1 MNSPAT
7 ESVRLHGPKSPVT
20 LRTVTTDEAGQ
31 RIDNFL
37 MRHFKT
43 VPRSR
48 VYRLL
53 RKGEVRV
60 NRKRVDAEYRI
71 QEGDEVRLPPVRID
85 AGNEPGRPSGSLVEL
100 IERAVIYQDKH
111 LLVIDKPAGVA
122 VHGGSG
128 MSFGVIEALRASR
141 PRETLEL
148 VHRLDRDTSGC
159 LLVARDRATLTALHA
174 LIRNG
179 GMHKTY
185 LGLVAGSWQ
194 LGTKRIDAPL
204 ATDNRQHGERHVRVA
219 AAGKDSVS
227 VFKPVQFFGSLAT
240 LMEVDIPTGRTHQ
253 IRVHA
258 SFAGHPLLGDDK
270 YGDRDRNAE
279 LKQHGLKRTF
289 LHAQSVAFEW
299 PGSGVPFH
307 VSAPLPA
314 ELAAVLDAI
323 QPVKRSAKRAETKR
337 AGAKRPGAKHAGS
350 QEGGAPLKRSAG
362 SSGQCLGQFETHA
375 AQYRAQANQRQT
387 DECARIAAVDRVAQ
401 RDAES
406 FALETTGAIERHLQ
420 QPHSARWCPRRAGGI
435 PPAWYRRI
443 RAPRG
448 RCAAPPP
455 PPS

>member
-1 MNSPAT
+1 MNIPAGDLPP
-7 ESVRLHGPKSPVT
+7 SQALKSPLTV
-20 LRTVTTDEAGQ
+20 RTIVADEAGQ

-85 AGNEPGRPSGSLVEL
+85 AIGEPGRPSSSLLEL
-100 IERAVIYQDKH
+100 LERAVIFQDRH
-111 LLVIDKPAGVA
+111 LLVVNKPAGVA

-159 LLVARDRATLTALHA
+159 LLVARDRATLTSLHA

-185 LGLVAGSWQ
+185 LALVAGSWQ

-270 YGDRDRNAE
+270 YGDRERNAA
-279 LKQHGLKRTF
+279 LKGHGLKRTF

-307 VSAPLPA
+307 VSAPLPV
-314 ELAAVLDAI
+314 ELAGVLDAI
-323 QPVKRSAKRAETKR
+323 TPLKSKTRKRAT
-337 AGAKRPGAKHAGS
+337 
-350 QEGGAPLKRSAG
+350 APKK
-362 SSGQCLGQFETHA
+362 
-375 AQYRAQANQRQT
+375 
-387 DECARIAAVDRVAQ
+387 
-401 RDAES
+401 
-406 FALETTGAIERHLQ
+406 
-420 QPHSARWCPRRAGGI
+420 PR
-435 PPAWYRRI
+435 
-443 RAPRG
+443 
-448 RCAAPPP
+448 
-455 PPS
+455 

>member
-1 MNSPAT
+1 MVQRLTRFYDIITTRHQGQCNQHLRRLLNEDVKTMNSPIADPG
-7 ESVRLHGPKSPVT
+7 RLYVPKSAVER
-20 LRTVTTDEAGQ
+20 RTITADEAGQ

-71 QEGDEVRLPPVRID
+71 AAGDEVRLPPVRIE
-85 AGNEPGRPSGSLVEL
+85 AGDEEGRFSPGRPSTSLLEL
-100 IERAVIYQDKH
+100 IEGSVIFQDKH
-111 LLVIDKPAGVA
+111 VMVLDKPAGVA

-128 MSFGVIEALRASR
+128 MSFGIIEALRASR

-159 LLVARDRATLTALHA
+159 LVVARDRATLTSLHA

-185 LGLVAGSWQ
+185 LALVSGSWQ
-194 LGTKRIDAPL
+194 LGTKRVDAPL

-270 YGDRDRNAE
+270 YGDRERNAE
-279 LKQHGLKRTF
+279 LKRHGLKRTF

-307 VSAPLPA
+307 VSAPLPT
-314 ELAAVLDAI
+314 ELSAVLDAI
-323 QPVKRSAKRAETKR
+323 TPMKRKAPKGAARGAAKAPRT
-337 AGAKRPGAKHAGS
+337 AGKAPRRPGK
-350 QEGGAPLKRSAG
+350 
-362 SSGQCLGQFETHA
+362 
-375 AQYRAQANQRQT
+375 
-387 DECARIAAVDRVAQ
+387 
-401 RDAES
+401 
-406 FALETTGAIERHLQ
+406 
-420 QPHSARWCPRRAGGI
+420 
-435 PPAWYRRI
+435 
-443 RAPRG
+443 APR
-448 RCAAPPP
+448 
-455 PPS
+455 

>member
-1 MNSPAT
+1 MNIPA
-7 ESVRLHGPKSPVT
+7 SDLPLSRGLKSPLTV
-20 LRTVTTDEAGQ
+20 RTIVADEAGQ

-85 AGNEPGRPSGSLVEL
+85 AQGEPGRPSSSLLEL
-100 IERAVIYQDKH
+100 LERAVIFQDRH
-111 LLVIDKPAGVA
+111 LLVVNKPAGVA

-141 PRETLEL
+141 PRESLEL

-174 LIRNG
+174 VIRNG

-185 LGLVAGSWQ
+185 LALVAGSWQ
-194 LGTKRIDAPL
+194 LGSKRIDAPL

-270 YGDRDRNAE
+270 YGDRERNAE
-279 LKQHGLKRTF
+279 LKRHGLKRTF

-314 ELAAVLDAI
+314 DLTGVLDAI
-323 QPVKRSAKRAETKR
+323 TPLKSKARKRA
-337 AGAKRPGAKHAGS
+337 S
-350 QEGGAPLKRSAG
+350 
-362 SSGQCLGQFETHA
+362 
-375 AQYRAQANQRQT
+375 
-387 DECARIAAVDRVAQ
+387 
-401 RDAES
+401 
-406 FALETTGAIERHLQ
+406 
-420 QPHSARWCPRRAGGI
+420 
-435 PPAWYRRI
+435 
-443 RAPRG
+443 APRKP
-448 RCAAPPP
+448 R
-455 PPS
+455 

>member
-1 MNSPAT
+1 MVQRLTRFYDIITTRPQGQCNQYLRRLPNEDAKLMNSPIA
-7 ESVRLHGPKSPVT
+7 EPVRLHVPKSAVER
-20 LRTVTTDEAGQ
+20 RTITADEAGQ

-71 QEGDEVRLPPVRID
+71 AEGDEVRLPPVRIEAGD
-85 AGNEPGRPSGSLVEL
+85 AEGRVGPGRPSTSLLEL
-100 IERAVIYQDKH
+100 IEGSVIFQDRH
-111 LLVIDKPAGVA
+111 VMVLDKPAGVA

-128 MSFGVIEALRASR
+128 MSFGIIEALRASR

-159 LLVARDRATLTALHA
+159 LVIARDRATLTSLHA

-185 LGLVAGSWQ
+185 LALVSGSWQ
-194 LGTKRIDAPL
+194 LGTKRVDAPL

-219 AAGKDSVS
+219 PAGKDSVS

-258 SFAGHPLLGDDK
+258 SFAGHPLLGDAK
-270 YGDRDRNAE
+270 YGDRERNAE

-314 ELAAVLDAI
+314 ELSAVLDAI
-323 QPVKRSAKRAETKR
+323 TPMKRKVPKGAARGAAK
-337 AGAKRPGAKHAGS
+337 
-350 QEGGAPLKRSAG
+350 
-362 SSGQCLGQFETHA
+362 
-375 AQYRAQANQRQT
+375 
-387 DECARIAAVDRVAQ
+387 
-401 RDAES
+401 
-406 FALETTGAIERHLQ
+406 
-420 QPHSARWCPRRAGGI
+420 
-435 PPAWYRRI
+435 
-443 RAPRG
+443 APRTAG
-448 RCAAPPP
+448 K
-455 PPS
+455 PS

>member
-1 MNSPAT
+1 MLQGQCNQYLRTPVERIKRNMNSPAT
-7 ESVRLHGPKSPVT
+7 DLPHSLGPKSPLT
-20 LRTVTTDEAGQ
+20 MRTVTADEAGQ

-71 QEGDEVRLPPVRID
+71 QEGDELRLPPVRID
-85 AGNEPGRPSGSLVEL
+85 ADAEPGRPSSSLLEL
-100 IERAVIYQDKH
+100 LERSVIFQDRH

-159 LLVARDRATLTALHA
+159 LLIARDRSTLTALHA

-185 LGLVAGSWQ
+185 LALVAGSWQ

-219 AAGKDSVS
+219 TAGKDSVS
-227 VFKPVQFFGSLAT
+227 VFKPVQFFGALAT

-270 YGDRDRNAE
+270 YGERERNAE

-314 ELAAVLDAI
+314 ELSAVLDAI
-323 QPVKRSAKRAETKR
+323 TPMKRSAKRLPPK
-337 AGAKRPGAKHAGS
+337 GAARGAVK
-350 QEGGAPLKRSAG
+350 
-362 SSGQCLGQFETHA
+362 
-375 AQYRAQANQRQT
+375 
-387 DECARIAAVDRVAQ
+387 
-401 RDAES
+401 
-406 FALETTGAIERHLQ
+406 
-420 QPHSARWCPRRAGGI
+420 
-435 PPAWYRRI
+435 
-443 RAPRG
+443 APRTAG
-448 RCAAPPP
+448 KAPRA
-455 PPS
+455 SGKASR

>member
-1 MNSPAT
+1 MSIMNSNVAMP
-7 ESVRLHGPKSPVT
+7 ERLHSPKSAVT
-20 LRTVTTDEAGQ
+20 LRKVTADEAGQ

-37 MRHFKT
+37 MRLFKT

-48 VYRLL
+48 VYRLV

-60 NRKRVDAEYRI
+60 NRKRVEAEYRI

-85 AGNEPGRPSGSLVEL
+85 AGDEPGRPSTSLLEL
-100 IERAVIYQDKH
+100 IERAVIFQDKH

-141 PRETLEL
+141 PHETLEL

-185 LGLVAGSWQ
+185 LALVAGSWQ

-227 VFKPVQFFGSLAT
+227 VFKPVQFLGPLAT

-270 YGDRDRNAE
+270 YGDRERNAE
-279 LKQHGLKRTF
+279 LRRHGLKRTF

-307 VSAPLPA
+307 ASAPLPSD
-314 ELAAVLDAI
+314 LTAVLDAI
-323 QPVKRSAKRAETKR
+323 VPMKGTAKRLAKHP
-337 AGAKRPGAKHAGS
+337 AKRP
-350 QEGGAPLKRSAG
+350 APKR
-362 SSGQCLGQFETHA
+362 
-375 AQYRAQANQRQT
+375 
-387 DECARIAAVDRVAQ
+387 AR
-401 RDAES
+401 
-406 FALETTGAIERHLQ
+406 
-420 QPHSARWCPRRAGGI
+420 
-435 PPAWYRRI
+435 
-443 RAPRG
+443 
-448 RCAAPPP
+448 
-455 PPS
+455 PS

>member
-1 MNSPAT
+1 MNSNTAAPSHLT
-7 ESVRLHGPKSPVT
+7 GPKSPVT
-20 LRTVTTDEAGQ
+20 MRTVTADEAGQ

-60 NRKRVDAEYRI
+60 NRKRIDAEYRI

-85 AGNEPGRPSGSLVEL
+85 TGDEIRQPSSSLLDL

-179 GMHKTY
+179 GMHKSY

-204 ATDNRQHGERHVRVA
+204 ATDNREHGERHVRVA
-219 AAGKDSVS
+219 AAGKESVS

-240 LMEVDIPTGRTHQ
+240 LMEIDIPTGRTHQ

-270 YGDRDRNAE
+270 YGDREHNAE
-279 LKQHGLKRTF
+279 LKHHGLKRTF
-289 LHAQSVAFEW
+289 LHAQSLAFEW

-314 ELAAVLDAI
+314 ELAGVLDAI
-323 QPVKRSAKRAETKR
+323 TALKSKTRKRAST
-337 AGAKRPGAKHAGS
+337 
-350 QEGGAPLKRSAG
+350 
-362 SSGQCLGQFETHA
+362 
-375 AQYRAQANQRQT
+375 
-387 DECARIAAVDRVAQ
+387 
-401 RDAES
+401 
-406 FALETTGAIERHLQ
+406 
-420 QPHSARWCPRRAGGI
+420 PRK
-435 PPAWYRRI
+435 
-443 RAPRG
+443 PR
-448 RCAAPPP
+448 
-455 PPS
+455 

>member
-1 MNSPAT
+1 MSIMNSNVAMP
-7 ESVRLHGPKSPVT
+7 ERLHSPKSAVT
-20 LRTVTTDEAGQ
+20 LRKVTADEAGQ

-37 MRHFKT
+37 MRLFKT

-48 VYRLL
+48 VYRLV

-60 NRKRVDAEYRI
+60 NRKRVEAEYRI

-85 AGNEPGRPSGSLVEL
+85 AGDEPGRPSTSLLEL
-100 IERAVIYQDKH
+100 IERAVIFQDKH

-141 PRETLEL
+141 PHETLEL

-185 LGLVAGSWQ
+185 LALVAGSWQ

-227 VFKPVQFFGSLAT
+227 VFKPVQFLGPLAT

-270 YGDRDRNAE
+270 YGDRERNAE
-279 LKQHGLKRTF
+279 LRRHGLKRTF

-307 VSAPLPA
+307 ASAPLPSD
-314 ELAAVLDAI
+314 LTAVLDAI
-323 QPVKRSAKRAETKR
+323 VPMKRTAKRLAKQP
-337 AGAKRPGAKHAGS
+337 AKRP
-350 QEGGAPLKRSAG
+350 
-362 SSGQCLGQFETHA
+362 
-375 AQYRAQANQRQT
+375 
-387 DECARIAAVDRVAQ
+387 AR
-401 RDAES
+401 
-406 FALETTGAIERHLQ
+406 
-420 QPHSARWCPRRAGGI
+420 
-435 PPAWYRRI
+435 
-443 RAPRG
+443 
-448 RCAAPPP
+448 
-455 PPS
+455 PS

>member
-1 MNSPAT
+1 MNTDAAGP
-7 ESVRLHGPKSPVT
+7 ERLYAPKSPVT
-20 LRTVTTDEAGQ
+20 LRTVIADEAGQ

-60 NRKRVDAEYRI
+60 NRKRVEAEYRI

-85 AGNEPGRPSGSLVEL
+85 AGDELGRIGPTHPSNSLLEL
-100 IERAVIYQDKH
+100 IEAAVSYQDKH

-128 MSFGVIEALRASR
+128 MSFGVIEVLRASR

-159 LLVARDRATLTALHA
+159 LLVARDRTTLTALHA

-179 GMHKTY
+179 GVHKTY
-185 LGLVAGSWQ
+185 LCLVAGSWQ

-270 YGDRDRNAE
+270 YGDRERNAE
-279 LKQHGLKRTF
+279 LKRHGLKRTF

-307 VSAPLPA
+307 VSAPLPG

-323 QPVKRSAKRAETKR
+323 TPINRRKAPRPPRQRASAK
-337 AGAKRPGAKHAGS
+337 P
-350 QEGGAPLKRSAG
+350 
-362 SSGQCLGQFETHA
+362 A
-375 AQYRAQANQRQT
+375 A
-387 DECARIAAVDRVAQ
+387 
-401 RDAES
+401 
-406 FALETTGAIERHLQ
+406 
-420 QPHSARWCPRRAGGI
+420 RR
-435 PPAWYRRI
+435 
-443 RAPRG
+443 
-448 RCAAPPP
+448 
-455 PPS
+455 

>member
-1 MNSPAT
+1 MNSDLAVP
-7 ESVRLHGPKSPVT
+7 ERLYVPKSPVT
-20 LRTVTTDEAGQ
+20 LRTVTADEAGQ

-48 VYRLL
+48 VYRLV

-85 AGNEPGRPSGSLVEL
+85 AGDEPGRPSSSLLEL
-100 IERAVIYQDKH
+100 IESAVIYQDKH

-128 MSFGVIEALRASR
+128 MSFGIIEALRASR

-159 LLVARDRATLTALHA
+159 LLVARDRSTLTALHA

-185 LGLVAGSWQ
+185 LGLVSGSWQ
-194 LGTKRIDAPL
+194 LGTKRVDAPL

-219 AAGKDSVS
+219 PAGKDSVS
-227 VFKPVQFFGSLAT
+227 IFKPVQFFGSLAT

-270 YGDRDRNAE
+270 YGDRERNAE

-307 VSAPLPA
+307 ASAPLPS

-323 QPVKRSAKRAETKR
+323 TPMK
-337 AGAKRPGAKHAGS
+337 
-350 QEGGAPLKRSAG
+350 
-362 SSGQCLGQFETHA
+362 
-375 AQYRAQANQRQT
+375 
-387 DECARIAAVDRVAQ
+387 
-401 RDAES
+401 
-406 FALETTGAIERHLQ
+406 
-420 QPHSARWCPRRAGGI
+420 RRA
-435 PPAWYRRI
+435 PE
-443 RAPRG
+443 RG
-448 RCAAPPP
+448 ATARKKK
-455 PPS
+455 SKSSSR

>member
-1 MNSPAT
+1 MTGSAP
-7 ESVRLHGPKSPVT
+7 EPVRLHVLKSTVA
-20 LRTVTTDEAGQ
+20 LHTVTADEAGQ

-60 NRKRVDAEYRI
+60 NRKRVDAEYRLAA
-71 QEGDEVRLPPVRID
+71 GDEVRLPPVRID
-85 AGNEPGRPSGSLVEL
+85 AADAGRPGPGRPSTSLLEL
-100 IERAVIYQDKH
+100 IEGAVIFQDKH
-111 LLVIDKPAGVA
+111 VLVLDKPAGVA

-159 LLVARDRATLTALHA
+159 LLIARDRPTLTALHA

-185 LGLVAGSWQ
+185 LALVAGSWQ
-194 LGTKRIDAPL
+194 LGAKRIDAPL

-219 AAGKDSVS
+219 AVGKDSVS
-227 VFKPVQFFGSLAT
+227 LFKPVQSFGTLAT

-270 YGDRDRNAE
+270 YGDRERNAE
-279 LKQHGLKRTF
+279 LKQLGLKRTF

-299 PGSGVPFH
+299 PGSGMPFH

-314 ELAAVLDAI
+314 ELSAVLDAI
-323 QPVKRSAKRAETKR
+323 T
-337 AGAKRPGAKHAGS
+337 
-350 QEGGAPLKRSAG
+350 PLKRKTPKAPRGAASA
-362 SSGQCLGQFETHA
+362 
-375 AQYRAQANQRQT
+375 
-387 DECARIAAVDRVAQ
+387 
-401 RDAES
+401 
-406 FALETTGAIERHLQ
+406 
-420 QPHSARWCPRRAGGI
+420 PRAGGVR
-435 PPAWYRRI
+435 PRR
-443 RAPRG
+443 
-448 RCAAPPP
+448 
-455 PPS
+455 

>member
-1 MNSPAT
+1 MVQRLTRFCNVITACRHGQCNQYLRSSAKRKMFSMKAEIADVLPA
-7 ESVRLHGPKSPVT
+7 SGPPHGPLQGRKSPLS
-20 LRTVTTDEAGQ
+20 LRTITADEAGQ

-37 MRHFKT
+37 MRHFKA

-71 QEGDEVRLPPVRID
+71 LEGDEVRLPPVRID
-85 AGNEPGRPSGSLVEL
+85 AGDEPGRPSSSLVGL
-100 IERAVIYQDKH
+100 LERAIIFQDRH
-111 LLVIDKPAGVA
+111 LLVIDKPAGIA

-159 LLVARDRATLTALHA
+159 LLVARDRATLRALHA

-179 GMHKTY
+179 GVHKTY
-185 LGLVAGSWQ
+185 LALVAGSWQ

-258 SFAGHPLLGDDK
+258 AFAGHPLLGDDK
-270 YGDRDRNAE
+270 YGDRERNAD
-279 LKQHGLKRTF
+279 LKRHGLKRTF

-314 ELAAVLDAI
+314 ELAEVLDAI
-323 QPVKRSAKRAETKR
+323 TPIKRRAPQPRTNERKPAKRGT
-337 AGAKRPGAKHAGS
+337 
-350 QEGGAPLKRSAG
+350 
-362 SSGQCLGQFETHA
+362 
-375 AQYRAQANQRQT
+375 
-387 DECARIAAVDRVAQ
+387 
-401 RDAES
+401 
-406 FALETTGAIERHLQ
+406 
-420 QPHSARWCPRRAGGI
+420 RR
-435 PPAWYRRI
+435 
-443 RAPRG
+443 
-448 RCAAPPP
+448 
-455 PPS
+455 

>member
-1 MNSPAT
+1 MNRDAALPARAQ
-7 ESVRLHGPKSPVT
+7 SAKSPVT
-20 LRTVTTDEAGQ
+20 LRTVTADEAGQ

-48 VYRLL
+48 VYRLV

-85 AGNEPGRPSGSLVEL
+85 AGDEQGRGLRQPSSSLVEL

-128 MSFGVIEALRASR
+128 KSFGIIEALRASR

-159 LLVARDRATLTALHA
+159 LLVARDRGTLTALHA
-174 LIRNG
+174 VIRNG

-194 LGTKRIDAPL
+194 LGSKRIDAPL

-219 AAGKDSVS
+219 PAGKASVS
-227 VFKPVQFFGSLAT
+227 IFKPVQFFGALAT
-240 LMEVDIPTGRTHQ
+240 LMEIDIPTGRTHQ

-279 LKQHGLKRTF
+279 LKRLGLRRTF

-307 VSAPLPA
+307 ASAPLPG
-314 ELAAVLDAI
+314 ELSAVLDAI
-323 QPVKRSAKRAETKR
+323 TPVKRRTPH
-337 AGAKRPGAKHAGS
+337 GNPPKRP
-350 QEGGAPLKRSAG
+350 
-362 SSGQCLGQFETHA
+362 
-375 AQYRAQANQRQT
+375 
-387 DECARIAAVDRVAQ
+387 ARR
-401 RDAES
+401 
-406 FALETTGAIERHLQ
+406 
-420 QPHSARWCPRRAGGI
+420 
-435 PPAWYRRI
+435 
-443 RAPRG
+443 
-448 RCAAPPP
+448 
-455 PPS
+455 

>member
-1 MNSPAT
+1 MNNDVPVP
-7 ESVRLHGPKSPVT
+7 EHYHGPKSPVI
-20 LRTVTTDEAGQ
+20 LRTVTPDEAGQ

-85 AGNEPGRPSGSLVEL
+85 AVDDQGRISPRQPSTSLLEL
-100 IERAVIYQDKH
+100 IEGSVIFQDKH
-111 LLVIDKPAGVA
+111 VMVLDKPAGVA

-128 MSFGVIEALRASR
+128 MSFGIIEALRASR

-159 LLVARDRATLTALHA
+159 LLVARDRATLTSLHA

-185 LGLVAGSWQ
+185 LALVAGSWQ
-194 LGTKRIDAPL
+194 LGTKRVDAPL

-270 YGDRDRNAE
+270 YGDRARSAD
-279 LKQHGLKRTF
+279 LKRHGLKRTF

-307 VSAPLPA
+307 VSAPLPG

-323 QPVKRSAKRAETKR
+323 T
-337 AGAKRPGAKHAGS
+337 
-350 QEGGAPLKRSAG
+350 PLKRKAPARG
-362 SSGQCLGQFETHA
+362 GP
-375 AQYRAQANQRQT
+375 QASKRP
-387 DECARIAAVDRVAQ
+387 AR
-401 RDAES
+401 
-406 FALETTGAIERHLQ
+406 
-420 QPHSARWCPRRAGGI
+420 
-435 PPAWYRRI
+435 PA
-443 RAPRG
+443 
-448 RCAAPPP
+448 
-455 PPS
+455 

>member
-1 MNSPAT
+1 MAKS
-7 ESVRLHGPKSPVT
+7 SVSLH
-20 LRTVTTDEAGQ
+20 TVSAEEAGQ

-37 MRHFKT
+37 LRHFKT

-60 NRKRVDAEYRI
+60 NRKRVEAEYRI
-71 QEGDEVRLPPVRID
+71 LEGDSVRLPPVRID
-85 AGNEPGRPSGSLVEL
+85 AEGDVRAPSSSLLEL
-100 IERAVIYQDKH
+100 IEGAVIFQDKH
-111 LLVIDKPAGVA
+111 LLVIDKPAGLA

-141 PRETLEL
+141 PRETLDL

-159 LLVARDRATLTALHA
+159 LLIARDRTTLTGLHA

-185 LGLVAGSWQ
+185 LALVAGSWQ

-204 ATDNRQHGERHVRVA
+204 ATENRRHGERHVRVA
-219 AAGKDSVS
+219 TAGKDSVS
-227 VFKPVQFFGSLAT
+227 VFKPVQFLGSLAT

-270 YGDRDRNAE
+270 YGDRERNAL
-279 LKQHGLKRTF
+279 LKVHGLKRTF

-314 ELAAVLDAI
+314 ELAAVLDSI
-323 QPVKRSAKRAETKR
+323 TPTKR
-337 AGAKRPGAKHAGS
+337 
-350 QEGGAPLKRSAG
+350 
-362 SSGQCLGQFETHA
+362 
-375 AQYRAQANQRQT
+375 
-387 DECARIAAVDRVAQ
+387 
-401 RDAES
+401 
-406 FALETTGAIERHLQ
+406 
-420 QPHSARWCPRRAGGI
+420 PRR
-435 PPAWYRRI
+435 
-443 RAPRG
+443 
-448 RCAAPPP
+448 
-455 PPS
+455 

>member
-1 MNSPAT
+1 M
-7 ESVRLHGPKSPVT
+7 
-20 LRTVTTDEAGQ
+20 RTVTADEAGQ

-71 QEGDEVRLPPVRID
+71 QEGDELRLPPVRID
-85 AGNEPGRPSGSLVEL
+85 ADAEPGRPSTSLLEL
-100 IERAVIYQDKH
+100 LERSVIFQDRH

-159 LLVARDRATLTALHA
+159 LLIARDRSTLTALHA

-185 LGLVAGSWQ
+185 LALVAGSWQ

-219 AAGKDSVS
+219 TAGKDSVS

-270 YGDRDRNAE
+270 YGDRERNAD
-279 LKQHGLKRTF
+279 LKAQGLKRTF

-323 QPVKRSAKRAETKR
+323 TPMKRKAPKHGAPKQAAKR
-337 AGAKRPGAKHAGS
+337 GAPKDARRSKRP
-350 QEGGAPLKRSAG
+350 KR
-362 SSGQCLGQFETHA
+362 
-375 AQYRAQANQRQT
+375 
-387 DECARIAAVDRVAQ
+387 
-401 RDAES
+401 
-406 FALETTGAIERHLQ
+406 
-420 QPHSARWCPRRAGGI
+420 
-435 PPAWYRRI
+435 
-443 RAPRG
+443 
-448 RCAAPPP
+448 
-455 PPS
+455 